1 MCIRDRV
8 FTIHT
13 PPRTSVPVTGMAPRA
28 AEPVLVPEGFSLAA
42 FLFGPLWFLFKGLWW
57 GLLGWIVL
65 AVAIAFLPGASSSW
79 AGLALALLTGFQA
92 RDVQRW
98 TLARRGLPESGVVA
112 GADEEVALLRLGGRS
127 PAGRP
132 A

>member
-1 MCIRDRV
+1 MSGHNKVAI
-8 FTIHT
+8 I
-13 PPRTSVPVTGMAPRA
+13 TGAGSGVGR
-28 AEPVLVPEGFSLAA
+28 
-42 FLFGPLWFLFKGLWW
+42 
-57 GLLGWIVL
+57 